1 MNKKYDKSHLRSGLR
16 GVVLLGVVLVMTV
29 VSIYLAGYALWAI
42 YDQKNLMRQQE
53 VDKAEAFA
61 LAGLERARSDL
72 FLDSTW
78 LDGVING
85 NCVSGC
91 ALSNCPISGCTPD
104 PDNPDQFY
112 DLYTPAETPFGE
124 GSYRVQIDYLQYP
137 KDCTS
142 GCAFFYERRILVR
155 SIGYI
160 PNASAPQASRTLEE
174 IVSWYK
180 VKNLDQD
187 KLYSML
193 QPAIDRSSPGD
204 RLAITTAVLNE
215 NITINSNINIKGCYD
230 EDFTPSRNCASYIS
244 RISGNVTINS
254 PAQVELGGI
263 TIQ

>member
-1 MNKKYDKSHLRSGLR
+1 MVKDK

-42 YDQKNLMRQQE
+42 YDQRNLMRQQE
-53 VDKAEAFA
+53 VDKTEALA

-72 FLDSTW
+72 FLDNTW

-85 NCVSGC
+85 NQLKLDGT
-91 ALSNCPISGCTPD
+91 PITGPD
-104 PDNPDQFY
+104 ANNPDQFY

-137 KDCTS
+137 KNCTS
-142 GCAFFYERRILVR
+142 GCTFFYERRIRVR
-155 SIGYI
+155 STGYI

-204 RLAITTAVLNE
+204 HLAITSAVLNE
-215 NITINSNINIKGCYD
+215 NITINSDIDIKGCYD
-230 EDFTPSRNCASYIS
+230 PDFTSRNCSSYTS